1 MNKEELRAL
10 VAQMLQQQPMNSTV
24 VEKSC
29 NSPVDSNDYVDDITE
44 INLRKQYLVE
54 NPVNGP
60 AFLSLKAKTPARLGT
75 GRAGT
80 RYKTA
85 TMLRFRADHAL
96 AQDSVFSDVPES
108 FWEKNSLPFFQ
119 TACRDKDEYLTRPDL
134 GRRFLPE
141 EQDKLRSV
149 CGQNPRLVLVLGDG
163 LSSNAIVTNALDCA
177 AAIRQGLQS
186 QGMAAPPTIFVKYC
200 RVGASDALGE
210 ITGCECV
217 CMLVGERPGL
227 SSSES
232 MSCYITYA
240 PRPGIPESRRT
251 VISNIHRQGTPAV
264 EAGAHIAQLLNRIL
278 TQKASGID
286 LRREGSA

>member
-10 VAQMLQQQPMNSTV
+10 VAQMLQQQLPQDK
-24 VEKSC
+24 VENKQEISC
-29 NSPVDSNDYVDDITE
+29 DPSEQVDDITE

-54 NPVNGP
+54 NPVDGE
-60 AFLSLKAKTPARLGT
+60 AFLSLKSKTPARLGT

-80 RYKTA
+80 RYRTV

-96 AQDSVFSDVPES
+96 AQDSVFSDVPET
-108 FWEKNSLPFFQ
+108 FWKRNELPCIQ
-119 TACRDKDEYLTRPDL
+119 TACKDKDEYLTRPDL
-134 GRRFLPE
+134 GRRFSP
-141 EQDKLRSV
+141 QSYDSLRQI
-149 CGQNPRLVLVLGDG
+149 CGQNPRVVLVLGDG
-163 LSSNAIVTNALDCA
+163 LSSNAIVTNAMDCA
-177 AAIRQGLQS
+177 SAIRQGLQS
-186 QGMAAPPTIFVKYC
+186 LGIAPPPMLFVKYC

-227 SSSES
+227 VTSES

-264 EAGAHIAQLLNRIL
+264 EAGAHIAQLLQRIL
-278 TQKASGID
+278 AQKASGIA